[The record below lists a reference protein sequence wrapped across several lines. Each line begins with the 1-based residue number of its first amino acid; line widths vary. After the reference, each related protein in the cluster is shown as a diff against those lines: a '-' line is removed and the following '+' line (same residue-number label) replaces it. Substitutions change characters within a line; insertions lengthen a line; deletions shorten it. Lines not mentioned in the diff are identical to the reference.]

1 MLRSFRPNRDFPE
14 NASAFSLVEVVIA
27 IGVFAF
33 CLLTLIA
40 LVPVGL
46 TDNRTSHDRMIVA
59 DLCTSLES
67 DLRSTVSTGTV
78 SPINNVKFPTPS
90 ATASVSATT
99 VLYDVYVAG
108 SPTVTFSTTKSSTS
122 QYCFTIVLTS
132 APTNTYPRSPV
143 VANIQATWPAG
154 ASPAAA
160 AGAVSTSVAIDR
172 F

>member
-1 MLRSFRPNRDFPE
+1 M
-14 NASAFSLVEVVIA
+14 IA

-46 TDNRTSHDRMIVA
+46 TDNRASRDRMIAA

-67 DLRSTVSTGTV
+67 DLCLTASTGTA
-78 SPINNVKFPTPS
+78 SAINGIKFPVPS
-90 ATASVSATT
+90 ASAPVSASTT
-99 VLYDVYVAG
+99 LYDVYVAS
-108 SPTVTFSTTKSSTS
+108 SPTATFSTTKSSAS

-132 APTNTYPRSPV
+132 AATNSYPRSPV
-143 VANIQATWPAG
+143 IANIQVTWPAG
-154 ASPAAA
+154 ANPSTA
-160 AGAVSTSVAIDR
+160 AGTVNTSVAIDR